1 MAFVEWKNAFSV
13 GVLEIDDQH
22 RKLLAIINHLHDAM
36 RAGSDTAELSR
47 VMDELVNYTRF
58 HFAFEEQLMERV
70 AYPDVQ
76 EHRRRHQAMVARVVQ
91 FQADV
96 ANARALFS
104 MKLMEFLKYW
114 LSKHILETDM
124 AYALF
129 IAGQVEGA
137 QEARRRKAS

>member
-1 MAFVEWKNAFSV
+1 MAFIEWKSEFSV
-13 GVLEIDDQH
+13 GVLEIDEQH
-22 RKLLAIINHLHDAM
+22 RKLLAIINHLHESM
-36 RAGSDTAELSR
+36 KAGNDSGELSR
-47 VMDELVNYTRF
+47 VVDELLNYTRF

-70 AYPDVQ
+70 GYPDAP

-91 FQADV
+91 FQADA

-124 AYALF
+124 AYGDF
-129 IAGQVEGA
+129 IARQVPEGLGMV
-137 QEARRRKAS
+137 QRKAS

>member
-1 MAFVEWKNAFSV
+1 MGFIEWKNAFSV
-13 GVLEIDDQH
+13 GVLEVDDEHKQ
-22 RKLLAIINHLHDAM
+22 LLAIINHLHDAM

-70 AYPDVQ
+70 GYPDMQ
-76 EHRRRHQAMVARVVQ
+76 EHGRRHQAMMARVAQ
-91 FQADV
+91 FQADA

-124 AYALF
+124 SYGDF
-129 IAGQVEGA
+129 IARQVPEGLGMV
-137 QEARRRKAS
+137 QRKAS